1 MTIQPAVIQ
10 HALRADQLK
19 ILQHSLGVDQY
30 GRGRQYRN
38 HYVAG
43 GDDEALCRDLV
54 ALGFM
59 QQIGDGK
66 NLCGVPFAVTRAG
79 VTAMHA
85 ASPAP
90 PKTTRSQRRY
100 QRWLE
105 VKDAGF
111 ETFASFLKYETTQ
124 ARARRDYL

>member
-1 MTIQPAVIQ
+1 MS
-10 HALRADQLK
+10 ALRPDLLK

-43 GDDEALCRDLV
+43 GDDEARCRELI
-54 ALGFM
+54 ALGLM
-59 QQIGDGK
+59 EQRGSGEG
-66 NLCGVPFAVTRAG
+66 LCGVPFSVTREG
-79 VTAMHA
+79 IKAMHA

-90 PKTTRSQRRY
+90 PKHTRSQRRY

-111 ETFASFLKYETTQ
+111 ETFRSFLKYETQQ
-124 ARARRDYL
+124 ARERRILP